1 MRKTLALLAIAAG
14 LAACDSPGRTVQITK
29 AQISAFQAN
38 PDSAKQTAVEESLA
52 RLDLQVGELEKRGDP
67 IQADLFRRQ
76 ATRLRSDFQAAK
88 MSQALNDAKKAIEGI
103 GDAFKEAGK
112 TIGEALKSSSDTNQP

>member
-14 LAACDSPGRTVQITK
+14 LVACDSPGRTVQTAK

-38 PDSAKQTAVEESLA
+38 PDSAKQAAVEESLA
-52 RLDLQVGELEKRGDP
+52 RLDLQVGELEKKGDT

-76 ATRLRSDFQAAK
+76 AASLRSDFQAAK
-88 MSQALNDAKKAIEGI
+88 MSKAINDAKKAIEGI

-112 TIGEALKSSSDTNQP
+112 TIGEALKSSTNEP

>member
-1 MRKTLALLAIAAG
+1 MRKILALLAVAAG
-14 LAACDSPGRTVQITK
+14 LAACDSPGRTVQTAK

-38 PDSAKQTAVEESLA
+38 PDDAKQAAVEESLA
-52 RLDLQVGELEKRGDP
+52 RLDLQVGELEKKGDT

-76 ATRLRSDFQAAK
+76 AASLRSDFQAAK
-88 MSQALNDAKKAIEGI
+88 MSKAINDAKKAIEGI

>member
-1 MRKTLALLAIAAG
+1 MRKALALLAMAAG
-14 LAACDSPGRTVQITK
+14 LAACDSPGRTVQTAK

-38 PDSAKQTAVEESLA
+38 PDSAKQAAVEESLA
-52 RLDLQVGELEKRGDP
+52 RLDLQVGELEKKGDP

-76 ATRLRSDFQAAK
+76 SASLRSDFQAAK
-88 MSQALNDAKKAIEGI
+88 MSRAINDAKKAIEGI

-112 TIGEALKSSSDTNQP
+112 TIGEALKTSPDTNRP